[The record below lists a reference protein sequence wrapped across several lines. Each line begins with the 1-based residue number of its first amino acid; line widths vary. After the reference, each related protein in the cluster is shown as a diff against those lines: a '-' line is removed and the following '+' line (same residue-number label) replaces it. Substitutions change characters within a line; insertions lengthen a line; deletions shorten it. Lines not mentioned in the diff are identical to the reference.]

1 MDAHVIRW
9 LPIGHRSCYPA
20 IVQRTSGTFNFSAA
34 FAPQIRAGP
43 LARNDL
49 VCQFHRRAHRGI
61 QEEVTML
68 ELFIIAGGFAGGYAA
83 SVYSWPQIRV
93 SAIGFTAEIN
103 QLRARAKLLEDQVRE
118 AAKGDV

>member
-1 MDAHVIRW
+1 
-9 LPIGHRSCYPA
+9 
-20 IVQRTSGTFNFSAA
+20 
-34 FAPQIRAGP
+34 

-49 VCQFHRRAHRGI
+49 VCQFIAALVAAF

-68 ELFIIAGGFAGGYAA
+68 ELFILAAGFAGGYAA

-103 QLRARAKLLEDQVRE
+103 QLRVRAKLLEDQLRE
-118 AAKGDV
+118 AAKGGV